1 MRSNQPS
8 RTELIS
14 AVKELA
20 VASSLDGLQAVLA
33 RHRFLCSLETDQQ
46 LTHLIHAGLER
57 DELASVS
64 VLFTVRGF
72 LTHLRAR
79 DGLESAVR
87 ESGGLPLFQVAPI
100 AQLMR
105 DPKPSPHNAE
115 HQAKLCRRAL
125 KIVRRDIEPS
135 LWAYLHFLLA
145 NRLVLAIQD
154 QGSRMKHH
162 GNLYLLPT
170 ERLVSGRMLPKV
182 QEAMDAYEVAGD
194 VWKACGELE
203 QAAQARY
210 ELARLL
216 IHFSR
221 GEQKIAALQRA
232 MELLDSTGDTWT
244 RDTHRQKWGDVQ
256 AALGLALANMPDGL
270 DADTLEQA
278 IGHFEAALEMPSGLS
293 IDPFFEM
300 AGRQHQLAI
309 LYTQRYRGDRVAH
322 IEHAIELFEKA
333 LAVRTC
339 ADYPEEWADT
349 QNSLANALQQRL
361 RGDPAQNMEQA
372 IETYQAALQVWTRDQ
387 NPANWAMIQRNL
399 AEAYRQRVLGRSEEN
414 QEKAIEHFDSALSV
428 YNRQDHPT
436 QWASAHNSLANL
448 HCNRLLGD
456 RAGNIEKGIYH
467 YNQALDV
474 YTRNAYPRQWAQTVN
489 NLANAYCERKRDDHS
504 DNLRTAI
511 TFYEQVL
518 EVRTREDY
526 PREWAATRNN
536 IGTAYA
542 DLGEWKKAAE
552 HFGRALDVRTI
563 GALPDKALQSARNLG
578 ALHFRLGQWDEAI
591 AAYGTA
597 QKASDALYRQAITEV
612 GKRAEIGRAGEV
624 THPLAYALAR
634 KGQLQEAVLELE
646 HGRARLL
653 AEALALDRVALDQA
667 SDKDQAEYEK
677 AVNRIRALQ
686 SELRAAE
693 LAAQGATDAPGTAR
707 PFAEIA
713 EELSV
718 VSEERDRILEAI
730 GRVAGD
736 GSLPGQPRFAAV
748 EEAVQ
753 PDMPLVYLTATS
765 AGGLALV
772 VHARGVKRVW
782 FDGLTDKALLEHVQ
796 EWFGIYFACLKARRD
811 YEKARKQSVFRKVS
825 RREKETI
832 LKPLHLAVEST
843 RQAWFAVLEDTT
855 RWLWDVLMGRL
866 VAALQKLGYCHA
878 TLIPTGLLA
887 FLPLHAAWH
896 PANNGSSRHYAL
908 DEVAFAYAPSARV
921 LTHAQRMASDT
932 PGETLFAVEN
942 PDGSLRYAAQEV
954 TTVERYF
961 SEPWTVRGEQA
972 TFNTVKAALPQC
984 DVYHFACH
992 GHSNWQSPLKSALGI
1007 AYGVQFTL
1015 DSLLSLEEKRQ
1026 ARLAF
1031 LSTCETGLI
1040 GVELPDEVVG
1050 LAAGFMQAGTAGVVS
1065 TLWAVNDKSTALLVE
1080 QFYKNWREQEM
1091 SLLGALVTA
1100 QRWLRD
1106 ESGRDR
1112 WEHPYYWAALTLTG
1126 V

>member
-1 MRSNQPS
+1 MRSNQPT

-20 VASSLDGLQAVLA
+20 TASSSDGLQAVLT
-33 RHRFLCSLETDQQ
+33 RYRFLCSLETDQQ

-72 LTHLRAR
+72 LTHLRSG
-79 DGLESAVR
+79 DSLESAVR
-87 ESGGLPLFQVAPI
+87 ESGGLSLFQVAPI

-115 HQAKLCRRAL
+115 HQANLCRRAL
-125 KIVRRDIEPS
+125 KIVRRDTEPN
-135 LWAYLHFLLA
+135 LWAYLHFVMA

-154 QGSRMKHH
+154 QDNRMKRHR
-162 GNLYLLPT
+162 NLYLLPT
-170 ERLVSGRMLPKV
+170 ERLVSGHMLHKI

-194 VWKACGELE
+194 VWKARGEME
-203 QAAQARY
+203 QATQACY

-216 IHFSR
+216 IHFSS

-232 MELLDSTGDTWT
+232 IELLESTGDIWT
-244 RDTHRQKWGDVQ
+244 HHTHRQKWGDVQ

-270 DADTLEQA
+270 DADMLERA
-278 IGHFEAALEMPSGLS
+278 IGHFEAALEMPSGVS
-293 IDPFFEM
+293 IDPSFEK

-309 LYTQRYRGDRVAH
+309 LYTQRYRGDRVAYV
-322 IEHAIELFEKA
+322 EHAIELFQKA
-333 LAVRTC
+333 LVGRTR

-372 IETYQAALQVWTRDQ
+372 IEAYQTALQVWTRNQ

-436 QWASAHNSLANL
+436 QWASVHNSLANL
-448 HCNRLLGD
+448 YCNRLRGD
-456 RAGNIEKGIYH
+456 RADNIEKGIQCYE
-467 YNQALDV
+467 QALQV
-474 YTRNAYPRQWAQTVN
+474 YTRRDYPRQCAQTTN

-504 DNLRTAI
+504 DNLHTAI
-511 TFYEQVL
+511 TLYQQVL
-518 EVRTREDY
+518 EVRTFDDY
-526 PREWAATRNN
+526 PREWAATHNN

-542 DLGEWKKAAE
+542 GLGEWKRASKHFRKALE
-552 HFGRALDVRTI
+552 VRTVS
-563 GALPDKALQSARNLG
+563 ALPDKALQSARNLG

-591 AAYGTA
+591 SAYRTA
-597 QKASDALYRQAITEV
+597 QEASDALYRQAITEI
-612 GKRAEIGRAGEV
+612 GKRAEIGRGREV
-624 THPLAYALAR
+624 THPLAYALAW
-634 KGQLQEAVLELE
+634 KGKLREAVLELE

-653 AEALALDRVALDQA
+653 AEALARDRVALEQA
-667 SDKDQAEYEK
+667 SDKDRTEYEK
-677 AVNRIRALQ
+677 GVSRIRALQ

-693 LAAQGATDAPGTAR
+693 LDAQGATDAPGTAR

-718 VSEERDRILEAI
+718 ASKDRDRILEAV
-730 GRVAGD
+730 GRVSGD
-736 GSLPGQPRFAAV
+736 ESLLAQPRFAAV

-753 PDMPLVYLTATS
+753 PDMPLIYLTATS
-765 AGGLALV
+765 VGGLALV
-772 VHARGVKRVW
+772 VHAKGIKRIW
-782 FDGLTDKALLEHVQ
+782 FDGLTDKVLLEHVQ
-796 EWFGIYFACLKARRD
+796 EWFGIYFAYRKALGD
-811 YEKARKQSVFRKVS
+811 YEKARKELVFRKIS
-825 RREKETI
+825 GREKETI
-832 LKPLHLAVEST
+832 LRPLRLAVEST
-843 RQAWFAVLEDTT
+843 RQVCFAILEDTT
-855 RWLWDVLMGRL
+855 RWLWEVVMGQL
-866 VAALQKLGYCHA
+866 VATLRGLDYQRA

-896 PANNGSSRHYAL
+896 PKDDGSSRHYAL
-908 DEVAFAYAPSARV
+908 DEVAFTYAPSARA
-921 LTHAQRMASDT
+921 LTHAQRIATDV
-932 PGETLFAVEN
+932 PGKALFAVEN

-954 TTVERYF
+954 VAVERYF

-992 GHSNWQSPLKSALGI
+992 GNSNWQSPLESALGI
-1007 AYGVQFTL
+1007 AYGVRFTL

-1031 LSTCETGLI
+1031 LSACETGLI

-1065 TLWAVNDKSTALLVE
+1065 TLWAVNDKSTALLVG
-1080 QFYKNWREQEM
+1080 QFYKNWREQGM
-1091 SLLGALVTA
+1091 SLLEALVTA

-1112 WEHPYYWAALTLTG
+1112 WRHPYYWAALTLTG